1 MANHLFVTYR
11 ENPSLEL
18 RNEILVSYLPLVRYV
33 SSKIGASLPSF
44 VDPEDL
50 FSYGTFGLIDAI
62 ERYDPDVGT
71 KFETY
76 AISRIRGSIL
86 DELRSLDWAPRSVRS
101 KARELEKSTEALR
114 KKLGREPDDAEI
126 AEHLEVETDV
136 IATTRRDVRSAQ
148 VDSLNPSFGQFDS
161 ETIDVHPVSLS
172 TSDHATEVEVE
183 ILHDHISEALACLS
197 ESDQQI
203 LFGYYVKDLKMR
215 EIGEQMGV
223 GGSKVSSSYSRI
235 LMDVRRH
242 LALFS
247 S

>member
-1 MANHLFVTYR
+1 VTVWHEYR
-11 ENPSLEL
+11 REPTLEL
-18 RNEILVSYLPLVRYV
+18 RNEILTSFLPLVRYV

-50 FSYGTFGLIDAI
+50 YSYGVFGLIDAI

-101 KARELEKSTEALR
+101 KARELEKSAETLR
-114 KKLGREPDDAEI
+114 KDLGREPTDNEL
-126 AEHLEVETDV
+126 AEHMEVETDV
-136 IATTRRDVRSAQ
+136 VAATRRDVRSAQ
-148 VDSLNPSFGQFDS
+148 LDSLQPNFGQDD
-161 ETIDVHPVSLS
+161 ERLEVHPVSMS

-183 ILHDHISEALACLS
+183 ILHDSISEALACLPL
-197 ESDQQI
+197 EDQQI
-203 LFGYYVKDLKMR
+203 LFGYYVQDLKMR
-215 EIGEQMGV
+215 EIGAQMGV

-235 LMDVRRH
+235 LMDVRSH
-242 LALFS
+242 LALFQAT
-247 S
+247 